1 MEGGSPK
8 GPRVLDSKPQVMIVW
23 TKVYSP
29 IQARWPGIERRI
41 IHQDQNLES
50 EEALSLSLC
59 FGGGIQWDSSQ
70 ENHSLRERLMMARV
84 TTMVLK
90 VDLQCHKCYKKVKKV
105 LCKFPQIRDQLYDEK
120 QNQVVI
126 KVVCC
131 SPEKIRDRI
140 CCKGRGTITRIEIQK
155 EPEKPKPQTED
166 KPKPKPQT
174 EDKPIVPA
182 PENPPPNPPPPRVP
196 VCHPMPYPGN
206 VNACCIDCYHGHPGG
221 PCQTGYGRVALYI
234 QYDGYYGRP
243 VYDSCGGCRS
253 YNTNYCVARSDCFSE
268 ENPQG
273 CTVM

>member
-1 MEGGSPK
+1 
-8 GPRVLDSKPQVMIVW
+8 
-23 TKVYSP
+23 
-29 IQARWPGIERRI
+29 
-41 IHQDQNLES
+41 
-50 EEALSLSLC
+50 
-59 FGGGIQWDSSQ
+59 
-70 ENHSLRERLMMARV
+70 MAEKEKV

-105 LCKFPQIRDQLYDEK
+105 LCKFPQIRDQTYDEK

-140 CCKGRGTITRIEIQK
+140 CCKGGGAIKSIEIK
-155 EPEKPKPQTED
+155 EPEKPKPQ
-166 KPKPKPQT
+166 PPKPQPP
-174 EDKPIVPA
+174 KPVD
-182 PENPPPNPPPPRVP
+182 PPPNPPPPRVP
-196 VCHPMPYPGN
+196 ACHPPPKPVN
-206 VNACCIDCYHGHPGG
+206 VNACCMDCYHGHPGG
-221 PCQTGYGRVALYI
+221 PCQTGYGRVALCI

-253 YNTNYCVARSDCFSE
+253 YNTNYCVARSDCCSE